1 MNRKEISEIRR
12 RLNPE
17 RSNVTL
23 IRGCYVNQD
32 REIVSQFGQSP
43 LAMPEEEAEKYLA
56 LFSKTL
62 SGTPDKNL
70 VSIGFSAEQV
80 RDGEEH
86 RLLMALR
93 DSALTDEEA
102 VQAFYA
108 RVIET
113 LNLDDNY
120 LILLMHDA
128 YDVPS
133 FSTDGEKMEDGSDVF
148 HYIICSVCPVRQS
161 KPALCWNA
169 AESEFRPRPIDWI
182 VNAPEVGFM
191 FPAFD
196 DRTANIYS
204 AVYYLRDPGQTYDDL
219 SAALFNAEEKPL
231 SAVEQRETFQT
242 ILEDAL
248 EDECSYDVVQT
259 VHEQLSE
266 RIKEQQADKEA
277 EPLKISRN
285 EMRDMLRDS
294 GVSPE
299 RVDAFTAQYDEK
311 LGEGVDLSPV
321 NIVEPRQFSVRL
333 PDVVIKIAPERADL
347 IETRII
353 DGRKYLLIRA
363 EEGVEVNGVNI
374 AITDPA
380 ESPF

>member
-1 MNRKEISEIRR
+1 MNRKEIAEIRR

-23 IRGCYVNQD
+23 IRGCYVNQN
-32 REIVSQFGQSP
+32 REIISSFGQSP
-43 LAMPEEEAEKYLA
+43 LAMPEDEAEKYLS

-70 VSIGFSAEQV
+70 VSIGFSAEQA
-80 RDGEEH
+80 REGEEH

-93 DSALTDEEA
+93 DSALTDDEA
-102 VQAFYA
+102 VQIFYE
-108 RVIET
+108 RIIET
-113 LNLDDNY
+113 LDLDDNY

-133 FSTDGEKMEDGSDVF
+133 FATDGEKMEDGSDVF
-148 HYIICSVCPVRQS
+148 HYIICSVCPVRQIR
-161 KPALCWNA
+161 PALRWDA
-169 AESEFRPRPIDWI
+169 AENEFRPRQLDWI
-182 VNAPEVGFM
+182 VNPPELGFM

-196 DRTANIYS
+196 DRASNIYS
-204 AVYYLRDPGQTYDDL
+204 AVYYLRDPGKPYDEL
-219 SAALFNAEEKPL
+219 STVLFNAQEKPMP
-231 SAVEQRETFQT
+231 AMEQKEAFQA
-242 ILEDAL
+242 ILEDSL
-248 EDECSYDVVQT
+248 EEECSYDLVQS

-266 RIKEQQADKEA
+266 RIREQKADKEA

-299 RVDAFTAQYDEK
+299 RVEAFSVQYDEK
-311 LGEGVDLSPV
+311 LGAGVDLSPV
-321 NIVEPRQFSVRL
+321 NIVEPRQFNVKL

-347 IETRII
+347 IETRVI

-374 AITDPA
+374 AITDPE

>member
-1 MNRKEISEIRR
+1 MNRKEIAEIKR

-17 RSNVTL
+17 RTNATI

-32 REIVSQFGQSP
+32 REIISQFAQSP
-43 LAMPEEEAEKYLA
+43 LAMPEDEAEKYLS
-56 LFSKTL
+56 LFGKTL

-70 VSIGFSAEQV
+70 VSVGFSPEQV
-80 RDGEEH
+80 REGEEH

-102 VQAFYA
+102 VQSFCAH
-108 RVIET
+108 VIDT
-113 LNLDDNY
+113 LDLEDNY

-133 FSTDGEKMEDGSDVF
+133 YTTDGQKAEDGSDVF
-148 HYIICSVCPVRQS
+148 HYILCAVCPVRLS
-161 KPALCWNA
+161 RPALCWSPEDNG
-169 AESEFRPRPIDWI
+169 FRPRQQDWI
-182 VNAPEVGFM
+182 VAPPELGFM

-196 DRTANIYS
+196 DRAANIYS
-204 AVYYLRDPGQTYDDL
+204 ALCYLHDPAKPYDEL
-219 SAALFNAEEKPL
+219 SEALFNAQERPMP
-231 SAVEQRETFQT
+231 AMQQRETFQG
-242 ILEDAL
+242 ILQDAL
-248 EDECSYDVVQT
+248 EEECSYEVVQS

-266 RIKEQQADKEA
+266 KIREQQADKEA
-277 EPLKISRN
+277 EPLKVSRN

-299 RVDAFTAQYDEK
+299 RVEAFTAQYDER
-311 LGEGVDLSPV
+311 LGAGVDLSPV
-321 NIVEPRQFSVRL
+321 NIVEPKQFSVKL
-333 PDVVIKIAPERADL
+333 PDVVIRIAPERADL

-353 DGRKYLLIRA
+353 EGKKYLLIRA
-363 EEGVEVNGVNI
+363 EEGVEVNGVTI
-374 AITDPA
+374 AITDPE

>member
-1 MNRKEISEIRR
+1 MNRKEIAEIRR

-17 RSNVTL
+17 RTNVTL

-32 REIVSQFGQSP
+32 REIIAQFAQSP
-43 LAMPEEEAEKYLA
+43 LAMPPEEAEKYLS

-70 VSIGFSAEQV
+70 VNIGFSTEQV
-80 RDGEEH
+80 REGEEH

-93 DSALTDEEA
+93 DSALTDDDA
-102 VQAFYA
+102 VRAFCEHI
-108 RVIET
+108 IET
-113 LNLDDNY
+113 LDLEDNY

-148 HYIICSVCPVRQS
+148 HYIICSVCPVKQS
-161 KPALCWNA
+161 KPALCWDA
-169 AESEFRPRPIDWI
+169 AENGFRPRLPDWI
-182 VNAPEVGFM
+182 VTSPELGFM

-196 DRTANIYS
+196 DRTGNIYN
-204 AVYYLRDPGQTYDDL
+204 AVYYLRDPGKTYDEL
-219 SAALFNAEEKPL
+219 AGALFNAQEKPMP
-231 SAVEQRETFQT
+231 AAEQREAFQA
-242 ILEDAL
+242 ILQDSL
-248 EDECSYDVVQT
+248 EEECSYEVVQA

-266 RIKEQQADKEA
+266 KIREQQADKEA
-277 EPLKISRN
+277 EPLKVSRN

-299 RVDAFTAQYDEK
+299 RVEAFTAQYDEK
-311 LGEGVDLSPV
+311 LGAGVDLSPV
-321 NIVEPRQFSVRL
+321 NIVEPKQFSVKL

-347 IETRII
+347 IETRVI
-353 DGRKYLLIRA
+353 DGKKYLLIRA

-374 AITDPA
+374 AITDPT

>member
-1 MNRKEISEIRR
+1 MNRKEIAEIRR

-17 RSNVTL
+17 RSNVTV
-23 IRGCYVNQD
+23 IRGCYVNQN
-32 REIVSQFGQSP
+32 REIISQFAQSP
-43 LAMPEEEAEKYLA
+43 LAMPEEEAEKYLS

-70 VSIGFSAEQV
+70 VNIGFSAEQV
-80 RDGEEH
+80 RDGEEY

-93 DSALTDEEA
+93 DSALTDDEA
-102 VQAFYA
+102 VTAFYEHIIA
-108 RVIET
+108 SLEIE
-113 LNLDDNY
+113 DNY

-133 FSTDGEKMEDGSDVF
+133 FATDGEKMEDGSDVF
-148 HYIICSVCPVRQS
+148 HYVICSVCPVRQS
-161 KPALCWNA
+161 KPALRWDA
-169 AESEFRPRPIDWI
+169 AENEFRPRAIDWI
-182 VNAPEVGFM
+182 VNAPELGFM

-196 DRTANIYS
+196 DRASNIYS
-204 AVYYLRDPGQTYDDL
+204 AVYYLRDPGKTYDEL
-219 SAALFNAEEKPL
+219 SSALFNAEEKPM
-231 SAVEQRETFQT
+231 SAAEQKETFQA

-248 EDECSYDVVQT
+248 EDECSYDVVQS

-266 RIKEQQADKEA
+266 KIREQQADKEA

-299 RVDAFTAQYDEK
+299 RVDAFATQYDER
-311 LGEGVDLSPV
+311 LGAGVDLSPV
-321 NIVEPRQFSVRL
+321 NIVEPRQFSVKL

-347 IETRII
+347 IETRVI
-353 DGRKYLLIRA
+353 DGKKYLLIRA

-374 AITDPA
+374 AITDPE

>member
-1 MNRKEISEIRR
+1 MNRKEIAEIRR

-23 IRGCYVNQD
+23 IRGCYVNQN
-32 REIVSQFGQSP
+32 REIISQFAQSP
-43 LAMPEEEAEKYLA
+43 LAMPEDEAEKYLS

-70 VSIGFSAEQV
+70 VSIGFSTEQV
-80 RDGEEH
+80 REGEEH

-93 DSALTDEEA
+93 DSALTDDDA
-102 VQAFYA
+102 VQAFCEH
-108 RVIET
+108 VIET
-113 LNLDDNY
+113 LDLEDNY

-133 FSTDGEKMEDGSDVF
+133 FATDGEKMEDGSDVF

-161 KPALCWNA
+161 KPALRWDA
-169 AESEFRPRPIDWI
+169 AENGFRPRTPDWI
-182 VNAPEVGFM
+182 VNAPELGFM

-196 DRTANIYS
+196 DRTGNIYS
-204 AVYYLRDPGQTYDDL
+204 AVYYLRDPGKTYDEL
-219 SAALFNAEEKPL
+219 SNALFNAEEKPMP
-231 SAVEQRETFQT
+231 AAEQREAFQA
-242 ILEDAL
+242 ILEEAL
-248 EDECSYDVVQT
+248 EEECSYEVVQAM
-259 VHEQLSE
+259 HEQLSE
-266 RIKEQQADKEA
+266 RILEQRADKEA
-277 EPLKISRN
+277 EPLKVSRN
-285 EMRDMLRDS
+285 EMRDMLRGS

-299 RVDAFTAQYDEK
+299 RVDAFAAQYDEK
-311 LGEGVDLSPV
+311 LGAGVDLSPV
-321 NIVEPRQFSVRL
+321 NIVEPKQFSVKL

-363 EEGVEVNGVNI
+363 EEGVEVNGVTI

>member
-1 MNRKEISEIRR
+1 MNRKEIAEIRR

-17 RSNVTL
+17 RSNATL
-23 IRGCYVNQD
+23 IRGCYVNRN
-32 REIVSQFGQSP
+32 REIISQFGQSP
-43 LAMPEEEAEKYLA
+43 LAMPEEEAEKYLS

-70 VSIGFSAEQV
+70 VNIGFSAEQT
-80 RDGEEH
+80 REGEEH

-93 DSALTDEEA
+93 DSALTDDDA
-102 VQAFYA
+102 VQAFYQ

-113 LNLDDNY
+113 LDLEDNY

-148 HYIICSVCPVRQS
+148 HYILCGVCPVRQT
-161 KPALCWNA
+161 KPALMWDA
-169 AESEFRPRPIDWI
+169 AGNEFRPRQLDWI
-182 VNAPEVGFM
+182 VNAPELGFM

-196 DRTANIYS
+196 DRVSNIYN
-204 AVYYLRDPGQTYDDL
+204 AVYYLRDPGKPYDEF
-219 SAALFNAEEKPL
+219 SAALFNAQEKPM
-231 SAVEQRETFQT
+231 SALEQKETFQA
-242 ILEDAL
+242 ILEDSL
-248 EDECSYDVVQT
+248 EEECSYDLVQS

-266 RIKEQQADKEA
+266 RIREQQADKEA
-277 EPLKISRN
+277 EPLKLSRN

-299 RVDAFTAQYDEK
+299 RVEAFSAQYDER

-333 PDVVIKIAPERADL
+333 PDVVIRIAPERADL
-347 IETRII
+347 IETRVI
-353 DGRKYLLIRA
+353 DGKKYLLIRA

-374 AITDPA
+374 AITDP
-380 ESPF
+380 EDSPF